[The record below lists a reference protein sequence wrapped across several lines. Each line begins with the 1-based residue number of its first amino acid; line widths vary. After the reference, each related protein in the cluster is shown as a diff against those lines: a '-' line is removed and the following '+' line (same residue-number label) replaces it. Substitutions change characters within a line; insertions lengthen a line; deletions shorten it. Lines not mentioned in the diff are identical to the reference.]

1 MKHALWLCTFS
12 SAPALL
18 SHFVMSVLELIAFF
32 PMTYGFFHSFSR
44 TRTKNNLFYRS
55 IKFKEN
61 IYDLMECKNNFSFSR
76 IVTTFNKSCE
86 IFHFLFF
93 QRDKKNTSNN
103 NNNVWP
109 YTGEQLAAFK
119 MQKSCRFNR
128 LEFIGWNGNN
138 WNSLWHCH
146 FWKNSFFARKIF
158 RFDINYG
165 REMII
170 FADSLT
176 SHT

>member
-1 MKHALWLCTFS
+1 MQTYSLEPRNQMKHALWLCTFS

-44 TRTKNNLFYRS
+44 TRTKSNLFYRS

-93 QRDKKNTSNN
+93 QRDKKKH
-103 NNNVWP
+103 
-109 YTGEQLAAFK
+109 Q
-119 MQKSCRFNR
+119 QQQR
-128 LEFIGWNGNN
+128 LTI
-138 WNSLWHCH
+138 
-146 FWKNSFFARKIF
+146 
-158 RFDINYG
+158 YG
-165 REMII
+165 RTIGCI
-170 FADSLT
+170 
-176 SHT
+176 